1 MHKPL
6 LYILTEWRKIKVPVN
21 FHIFLA
27 CLVKASGRDI
37 DVDMSVKE
45 LQYLSGRIMFS
56 WIRVL

>member
-6 LYILTEWRKIKVPVN
+6 LYILTEWKNIEVPVN

-27 CLVKASGRDI
+27 CLVKASGRDF

-45 LQYLSGRIMFS
+45 PQYPSGGIMFS
-56 WIRVL
+56 WIRVF